1 MSDLDEFG
9 YSKDFKKCRLGDIS
23 HIEMGQSPDSR
34 FVFGNP
40 FLGYPFLQGNAEFGV
55 VSPSAKFG
63 CIQPA
68 KLVKEN
74 DVLISVRAPAGD
86 VNIADKN
93 YCIGRGLAG
102 IRIGDIAPTLSAK
115 LIQHQSAKLRRV
127 AQGTTFEA
135 ISKSDLQTLILRIPP
150 SAELPV
156 IAKVLDTLDTTIHQ
170 TEAIIEKLKQVKQ
183 GLLHDLL
190 TRGVDANGE
199 LRPRYEQA
207 PELYQASP
215 LGWIPKDWIHTPL
228 KNIFAEPTRNGL
240 YKQSSFR
247 GRGPLMV
254 QMGGLFRG
262 DSVDYSTASRVLV
275 TGSEFVQF
283 RLEIGDLLF
292 ARRSLTFEGAGLC
305 VVVKNLPEQATFES
319 SIVRAR
325 LDFSKA
331 LPEFVNSYLRGVR
344 SSAQR
349 RTFIRQVA
357 VSGVSSADIAQFEI
371 ALPKLEEQRLIIDL
385 YSAANQRIER
395 EQEAL
400 KKLQQQKSAL
410 TDDLLT
416 GRVRVTPLL
425 PPELSA

>member
-199 LRPRYEQA
+199 LRPSYEQA

-215 LGWIPKDWIHTPL
+215 LGWIPKEWSTKPL
-228 KNIFAEPTRNGL
+228 SDSINLISGQHISTDLCNSVGKGVPYFT
-240 YKQSSFR
+240 
-247 GRGPLMV
+247 GPSDFF
-254 QMGGLFRG
+254 G
-262 DSVDYSTASRVLV
+262 TTTIV
-275 TGSEFVQF
+275 TSYTSHPQIMCNE
-283 RLEIGDLLF
+283 RDLLITVKGSGCGKIALAGIRACISRQLMAIRVDENTLLYWF
-292 ARRSLTFEGAGLC
+292 AIFQ
-305 VVVKNLPEQATFES
+305 NLQPQFNRMATGGN
-319 SIVRAR
+319 IPGIGRNQI
-325 LDFSKA
+325 LDFLLST
-331 LPEFVNSYLRGVR
+331 PN
-344 SSAQR
+344 
-349 RTFIRQVA
+349 
-357 VSGVSSADIAQFEI
+357 
-371 ALPKLEEQRLIIDL
+371 
-385 YSAANQRIER
+385 RIEEMELIGLR
-395 EQEAL
+395 IEAMDARCAIEGQKLAKL
-400 KKLQQQKSAL
+400 KLNKSAL
-410 TDDLLT
+410 MDDLLT

-425 PPELSA
+425 VP

>member
-215 LGWIPKDWIHTPL
+215 LGWIPKEWSVKPL
-228 KNIFAEPTRNGL
+228 SDSINLISGQHISTDLCNSVGKGVPYFT
-240 YKQSSFR
+240 
-247 GRGPLMV
+247 GPSDFF
-254 QMGGLFRG
+254 G
-262 DSVDYSTASRVLV
+262 TTTIV
-275 TGSEFVQF
+275 TSYTSHPQIMCNE
-283 RLEIGDLLF
+283 GDLLITVKGSGCGKIALAGIRACISRQLMAIRVDENTLLYWF
-292 ARRSLTFEGAGLC
+292 AIFQ
-305 VVVKNLPEQATFES
+305 NLQPQFNRMATGGN
-319 SIVRAR
+319 IPGIGRNQI
-325 LDFSKA
+325 LDFLLST
-331 LPEFVNSYLRGVR
+331 PN
-344 SSAQR
+344 
-349 RTFIRQVA
+349 
-357 VSGVSSADIAQFEI
+357 
-371 ALPKLEEQRLIIDL
+371 
-385 YSAANQRIER
+385 RIEEMELIGLR
-395 EQEAL
+395 IEAMDARCAIEGQKLAKL
-400 KKLQQQKSAL
+400 KLNKSAL
-410 TDDLLT
+410 MDDLLT

-425 PPELSA
+425 VP